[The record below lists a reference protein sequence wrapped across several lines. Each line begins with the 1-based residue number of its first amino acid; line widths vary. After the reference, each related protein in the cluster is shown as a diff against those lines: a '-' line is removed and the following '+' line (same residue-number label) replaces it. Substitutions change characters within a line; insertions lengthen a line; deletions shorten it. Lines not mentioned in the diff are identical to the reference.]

1 MYEYHELSMGMIV
14 IQKRHATGFIRE
26 GDEVYL
32 QGDEASEFLR
42 QMNRAKQKELS
53 KRCNP
58 NNIPI
63 RQYIMADY
71 FIRGYSCQEDRQ

>member
-1 MYEYHELSMGMIV
+1 MYEYEEMDFGMVV
-14 IQKRHATGFIRE
+14 IQKRHATGFILR

-32 QGDEASEFLR
+32 QGDEAVAFLR
-42 QMNRAKQKELS
+42 AINRARQKEQS

-63 RQYIMADY
+63 CQNLMAEY
-71 FIRGYSCQEDRQ
+71 FCGRHG

>member
-1 MYEYHELSMGMIV
+1 MYEYHDLGIGIV
-14 IQKRHATGFIRE
+14 IQKRHDTGSTLS

-32 QGDEASEFLR
+32 VGDDAVTFLR
-42 QMNRAKQKELS
+42 EIHRAEQKELS

-63 RQYIMADY
+63 SQNVMAQY
-71 FIRGYSCQEDRQ
+71 FTRG

>member
-1 MYEYHELSMGMIV
+1 MYEYHELNMGMVV
-14 IQKRHATGFIRE
+14 IQKRHATGFILE

-32 QGDEASEFLR
+32 QGDDAAAFLR
-42 QMNRAKQKELS
+42 EINRAGQKEHS

-63 RQYIMADY
+63 CQNLMAEY
-71 FIRGYSCQEDRQ
+71 F

>member
-1 MYEYHELSMGMIV
+1 MYEYHELSMGMVI

-26 GDEVYL
+26 EDEVCL
-32 QGDEASEFLR
+32 QGDEAAEFLR
-42 QMNRAKQKELS
+42 RMNRAKQKELS

-63 RQYIMADY
+63 RQRLMSDY
-71 FIRGYSCQEDRQ
+71 FVRG

>member
-1 MYEYHELSMGMIV
+1 MYEYHELGMGMVV

-32 QGDEASEFLR
+32 QGDEVSEFLR

-53 KRCNP
+53 KRRNP

-63 RQYIMADY
+63 RQCIMSEY
-71 FIRGYSCQEDRQ
+71 FIRG